1 MERNPRFLDRRI
13 YRAGESLGERLLSP
27 VHIFISHQVS
37 GGILILIMTVVALV
51 WANSAW
57 SDWYELLWSTDF
69 TVGAHGRTL
78 DKPLHF
84 WINEGLM
91 TLFFFVV
98 GLEIKR
104 EVLIGELASVRK
116 AVMPVTAAMGGMVA
130 PALVYYLMNPSGI
143 AVRGWAIPTATD
155 IAFTV
160 GVLTILGA
168 RVPRSLTVFL
178 VALAIADDLGAVLV
192 IALFYTAEI
201 SAFHLQITAALI
213 LVLVIINVLGY
224 RSPLP
229 YLLVGCFVW
238 LAVYLSGIHS
248 TVAGILVALTIPAR
262 SKSDTDTFLKGAWT
276 LLEKFRCA
284 GPCGYSV
291 YTNFQH
297 QETVSQIEALCLA
310 VVPPLLRIERLLSP
324 WVIFVVVPIFALA
337 NAGVHLDWDSFI
349 KAFGSRATL
358 GVFLGLV
365 LGKQIGIFSFSWI
378 AIKLGI
384 AEKPA
389 GASWLQIYGCAILC
403 GIGFTMSIFIADLAF
418 AHTMFLDLAKIGIL
432 SASAVSLVL
441 GLLVLYFASHHV
453 SLEEASDGNFRG
465 GDNQTG

>member
-1 MERNPRFLDRRI
+1 MAKNPRFLDRRL
-13 YRAGESLGERLLSP
+13 YKAGESLGELLIKP
-27 VHIFISHQVS
+27 VNIFISRQVS

-57 SDWYELLWSTDF
+57 SGWYELLWRTDF
-69 TVGAHGRTL
+69 TVGASARTL

-104 EVLIGELASVRK
+104 EVLIGELASFRK
-116 AVMPVTAAMGGMVA
+116 AVMPVTAAVGGMVA
-130 PALVYYLMNPSGI
+130 PALIYYLMNPSGT
-143 AVRGWAIPTATD
+143 AARGWAIPTATD
-155 IAFTV
+155 IAFTI

-178 VALAIADDLGAVLV
+178 AALAIADDLGAVLV
-192 IALFYTAEI
+192 IALFYTTGI
-201 SAFHLQITAALI
+201 SSFHLQITGALLFM
-213 LVLVIINVLGY
+213 LVVINILGY

-238 LAVYLSGIHS
+238 LAVYLSGVHS

-262 SKSDTDTFLKGAWT
+262 SKSDTDSFLRRAQT
-276 LLEKFRCA
+276 LLEEFRCA

-291 YTNFQH
+291 YTNFRH
-297 QETVSQIEALCLA
+297 QETVNQIEALCLA

-324 WVIFVVVPIFALA
+324 WVVFVVVPVFALS
-337 NAGVHLDWDSFI
+337 NAGVHLDWDSFTT
-349 KAFGSRATL
+349 AFGSRPTL

-378 AIKLGI
+378 AIRLGI
-384 AEKPA
+384 AERPV

-418 AHTMFLDLAKIGIL
+418 AQSMFLDLTKIGIL
-432 SASAVSLVL
+432 SASAISLIL
-441 GLLVLYFASHHV
+441 GLLVLYLASRQLPSDEV
-453 SLEEASDGNFRG
+453 LE
-465 GDNQTG
+465 Q

>member
-1 MERNPRFLDRRI
+1 MIMAKNPRFLDRRL
-13 YRAGESLGERLLSP
+13 YKAGESLGELLIRP
-27 VHIFISHQVS
+27 VHIFISRQVS
-37 GGILILIMTVVALV
+37 GGILILIMAAIALV

-57 SDWYELLWSTDF
+57 SEWYELLWRTDF
-69 TVGAHGRTL
+69 TVGARGRVL
-78 DKPLHF
+78 YKPLHF

-104 EVLIGELASVRK
+104 EVLIGELASFRK
-116 AVMPVTAAMGGMVA
+116 AVMPVTAAVGGMVA
-130 PALVYYLMNPSGI
+130 PALIYYLMNPSGT
-143 AVRGWAIPTATD
+143 AVRGWAVPTATD

-178 VALAIADDLGAVLV
+178 AALAIADDLGAVLV
-192 IALFYTAEI
+192 IALFYTTGI
-201 SAFHLQITAALI
+201 SAFHLQVTGAL
-213 LVLVIINVLGY
+213 LFMLVIINILGY

-238 LAVYLSGIHS
+238 LAVYLSGVHS

-262 SKSDTDTFLKGAWT
+262 SKSDTDSFLSRAQT
-276 LLEKFRCA
+276 LLEEFRCA

-291 YTNFQH
+291 YTNFRH

-310 VVPPLLRIERLLSP
+310 VVPPLLRIERLLGP
-324 WVIFVVVPIFALA
+324 WVVFVVVPVFALS
-337 NAGVHLDWDSFI
+337 NAGVHLDWDSFTT
-349 KAFGSRATL
+349 AFGSRPTL

-378 AIKLGI
+378 AINLGI

-418 AHTMFLDLAKIGIL
+418 AQSVLLDLTKIGIL
-432 SASAVSLVL
+432 SGSAVSLIF
-441 GLLVLYFASHHV
+441 GLLVLYFSSHQVFPEEV
-453 SLEEASDGNFRG
+453 SE
-465 GDNQTG
+465 